1 MKITEKDINEL
12 YKAMKCCKDGRSC
25 AKCPFRTDFDCIA
38 KLEHKVTE
46 LYISEHPE
54 IFNEKE
60 VKE

>member
-1 MKITEKDINEL
+1 MIITEKDMVH
-12 YKAMKCCKDGRSC
+12 KALKFCRDGNSC
-25 AKCPFRTDFDCIA
+25 HKCPYYAKRDCVEI
-38 KLEHKVTE
+38 LEHKATE